1 MKKSNLK
8 AVIKTILQELEEEE
22 FKISEVNT
30 TSNIDG
36 YQTPHA
42 FSGKDEDEHAEH
54 IKSKAEVFDYKSTE
68 NKKGNTIKINE
79 GRSLF
84 DLFRDHP
91 DFSPEQKVGVAV
103 REINKLMTEVEK
115 LLRVS
120 ARYKAEA
127 NVNSSKMW
135 KTTNR
140 FLLKIDEKIKRIS
153 HKIKEMK

>member
-1 MKKSNLK
+1 MKKSNLRT
-8 AVIKTILQELEEEE
+8 VIKTILQELEDES
-22 FKISEVNT
+22 KISEVNT

-36 YQTPHA
+36 YETPHA
-42 FSGKDEDEHAEH
+42 FSGKNEDEHADDM
-54 IKSKAEVFDYKSTE
+54 KSKAEVFDYKSTE
-68 NKKGNTIKINE
+68 NKKSNTIKINE

-84 DLFRDHP
+84 HLFRDHP
-91 DFSPEQKVGVAV
+91 DYSPEQKVGVAV

-115 LLRVS
+115 LLKVS

-140 FLLKIDEKIKRIS
+140 FLLKLDEKIKRIS

>member
-8 AVIKTILQELEEEE
+8 DVIRTILQELEDES
-22 FKISEVNT
+22 KLSEVNT

-36 YQTPHA
+36 YETPHA
-42 FSGKDEDEHAEH
+42 FSGKGEDEHAED
-54 IKSKAEVFDYKSTE
+54 IKSNAEVFDYKSTE
-68 NKKGNTIKINE
+68 NKKANTIKLNE

-84 DLFRDHP
+84 HLFRDHP
-91 DFSPEQKVGVAV
+91 DYTPEQKVGVAV

-115 LLRVS
+115 LLKVS
-120 ARYKAEA
+120 TRYKAEA
-127 NVNSSKMW
+127 NVNNSKMW

>member
-1 MKKSNLK
+1 MKKSNLR
-8 AVIKTILQELEEEE
+8 AVIKTILQELEDES
-22 FKISEVNT
+22 KISEVNT

-68 NKKGNTIKINE
+68 NKKSNTVKINE

-84 DLFRDHP
+84 HLFRDHP
-91 DFSPEQKVGVAV
+91 DYSPEQKVGVAV

-115 LLRVS
+115 LLKVS

-127 NVNSSKMW
+127 NVNSGRMW

-140 FLLKIDEKIKRIS
+140 FLLKLDEKIKRIS

>member
-1 MKKSNLK
+1 MKKSNLR
-8 AVIKTILQELEEEE
+8 AVIKTLLQELEEES
-22 FKISEVNT
+22 KISEVNT
-30 TSNIDG
+30 TANIDG

-84 DLFRDHP
+84 HLFRDHP

-115 LLRVS
+115 LLKVS